1 MSVLGIDRKPSTW
14 SVITSPR
21 LCTGVCSSASAPRTL
36 PVVHTHTHAIDV
48 YRILLQAGR
57 SSAGVDIND
66 GSVADM
72 VEAGVLDVAETKMS
86 AVKLA
91 ADAAITILR
100 VDQII
105 MAKQAGG

>member
-1 MSVLGIDRKPSTW
+1 MHQP
-14 SVITSPR
+14 
-21 LCTGVCSSASAPRTL
+21 
-36 PVVHTHTHAIDV
+36 PVHCPWYTHTHAIDV
-48 YRILLQAGR
+48 YRILRQAGR

-105 MAKQAGG
+105 MAKQAGGCVPPPRPPTHHGGTL